1 MPVKPDKRSR
11 FDPRSA
17 QFFRA
22 AQFGQIDDEE
32 RLINHAASAAD
43 QFDTGQGGAA
53 CRDQII
59 NQQYLLPRQHL
70 TGVEF
75 DAVAAIFKLIV
86 DPDFLT
92 GQWVL
97 LLAGGVGGLAGSLCD
112 SLLGAT
118 VQQIYTCVVCQ
129 KETEKKLHCGQPT
142 RPLKGISW
150 INNDLVNFLA
160 SLFGGLVAG
169 VIGYLLL

>member
-32 RLINHAASAAD
+32 RLINDAAGAAD
-43 QFDTGQGGAA
+43 QFDTGQRGAA

-92 GQWVL
+92 GQ
-97 LLAGGVGGLAGSLCD
+97 LAGLAQRHEGDAQRQRQGRAEDEAPRLKPCAASPASTPQLSGC
-112 SLLGAT
+112 SGAMG
-118 VQQIYTCVVCQ
+118 TC
-129 KETEKKLHCGQPT
+129 LHRC
-142 RPLKGISW
+142 
-150 INNDLVNFLA
+150 
-160 SLFGGLVAG
+160 
-169 VIGYLLL
+169 